1 MLFVNHVSMAGQKAV
16 STLMG
21 ENLIDLKYIRG
32 TYVHTMSAPPIIQG
46 RKIQKGSRR
55 RCNLMVSF

>member
-32 TYVHTMSAPPIIQG
+32 TYVHTMSVPPIIQG
-46 RKIQKGSRR
+46 TENPKRLST
-55 RCNLMVSF
+55 

>member
-32 TYVHTMSAPPIIQG
+32 TYVQHYVGTTDHPGTENPKRLST
-46 RKIQKGSRR
+46 
-55 RCNLMVSF
+55 